1 MIQTC
6 FSVLAGVLTGV
17 AVYKI
22 QKHADKK
29 SQTTQ
34 NHSSFQDEQ
43 VVTEDAQSFQSCIL
57 LKMLRILSLIM

>member
-6 FSVLAGVLTGV
+6 LRVFTGALASV

-43 VVTEDAQSFQSCIL
+43 AVTEDAQSFQSRIP
-57 LKMLRILSLIM
+57 LKTWQILSLIM